1 MKTILII
8 FLTFF
13 SLISCKHLPFF
24 KSKENYDAILSKKE
38 SEAVNKKQNN
48 LGTLIATIEFGVQ
61 ASEDEL
67 EDFEDGI
74 IPWISIENPESEMD
88 RLIDSDEIVIP
99 YSEITIIIDYPLN
112 KPTSFVLTNSK
123 NGFTKKELI
132 LEISKK
138 YHEIF
143 TVEETTA
150 TIKTIPPDKRKKIM
164 NRNETNGNYGIWGHD
179 IGDLDLSSIEVY
191 KSESGKIQIILDVYS

>member
-8 FLTFF
+8 FLTFI

-24 KSKENYDAILSKKE
+24 KSKENYNAVLTKKE

-48 LGTLIATIEFGVQ
+48 LGTLITTIEFGVK
-61 ASEDEL
+61 APEEEL

-74 IPWISIENPESEMD
+74 IPWISIENPESEID

-138 YHEIF
+138 YHDIY

-150 TIKTIPPDKRKKIM
+150 TIKTIPPDERKGIM

>member
-8 FLTFF
+8 FLTFI
-13 SLISCKHLPFF
+13 SLISCKHLPLF
-24 KSKENYDAILSKKE
+24 KSKENYDAVLTKKE
-38 SEAVNKKQNN
+38 SKAVNKKQNN
-48 LGTLIATIEFGVQ
+48 LGTLIATIEFEVQ
-61 ASEDEL
+61 ATEEEL
-67 EDFEDGI
+67 KDFEDGI
-74 IPWISIENPESEMD
+74 IPWISIENPEND
-88 RLIDSDEIVIP
+88 IDKLINSDKIVIP

-112 KPTSFVLTNSK
+112 KPTSFVLSNSK
-123 NGFTKKELI
+123 NGFTKKDLI

-150 TIKTIPPDKRKKIM
+150 TTKTIPPDKRKGIM
-164 NRNETNGNYGIWGHD
+164 NRNETDGNYGIWGHD
-179 IGDLDLSSIEVY
+179 IEDLDLGSIEVY

>member
-8 FLTFF
+8 FLTCF

-24 KSKENYDAILSKKE
+24 NSKENYDAVLSKKE

-112 KPTSFVLTNSK
+112 KPTSLVLTNSK

-150 TIKTIPPDKRKKIM
+150 TIKTIPSDKREGIM

-179 IGDLDLSSIEVY
+179 IEDLDLSSIEVY

>member
-24 KSKENYDAILSKKE
+24 NSKGNYDAVLSKKE

-143 TVEETTA
+143 TVEEATA
-150 TIKTIPPDKRKKIM
+150 TIKTIPPDERKKIM

>member
-8 FLTFF
+8 FLTFI
-13 SLISCKHLPFF
+13 SLISCKHLPLF
-24 KSKENYDAILSKKE
+24 KSKENYDAVLTKKE

-48 LGTLIATIEFGVQ
+48 LGTLLTTIEFGVK
-61 ASEDEL
+61 ASEEEL

-74 IPWISIENPESEMD
+74 IPWISIENPESEID

-138 YHEIF
+138 YHDIY

-150 TIKTIPPDKRKKIM
+150 TIKTIPPDERKGIM

-179 IGDLDLSSIEVY
+179 IGDLDLSSIEVF